1 MNIFA
6 KASKIKLRFNTAHG
20 TLSVEQLWDLKQPKL
35 AVVIKNLREEIKKA
49 DINADS
55 ELAFLDQ
62 DTSEA
67 DKILQLKFEL
77 AKAVWQYKQDDIE
90 AAKNKAA
97 DKEHNQK
104 ILGMIK
110 KKQDAALEDMSIEE
124 LKAMLKK

>member
-6 KASKIKLRFNTAHG
+6 KATKIKLRFNTAHG
-20 TLSVEQLWDLKQPKL
+20 VLSVEQLWDLKQTKL
-35 AVVIKNLREEIKKA
+35 AVVIKNLREDIKKA
-49 DINADS
+49 DINSDS

-77 AKAVWQYKQDDIE
+77 VKAVWQTKQEEIE
-90 AAKNKAA
+90 AAKNKVA
-97 DKEHNQK
+97 DKEHNQN
-104 ILGMIK
+104 ILELIK
-110 KKQDAALEDMSIEE
+110 KKQDAALEEMSIEE